1 MVGEYGEVVA
11 EVHDNTTCP
20 VCEFCWSCSERS
32 TTFPVLLFVVGLF
45 VEHGLLP
52 FEATLQDVGKCSGLN
67 EFRATE

>member
-11 EVHDNTTCP
+11 EVHAHALSA
-20 VCEFCWSCSERS
+20 VCELCWSCSERS

-52 FEATLQDVGKCSGLN
+52 FEATLQDVGECSGLN
-67 EFRATE
+67 EF